1 MESRWRLR
9 CRRRYATRV
18 RGPLDR
24 AGPRAYTGAMSKHWA
39 IIALALWLLVAVAM
53 NLTLVSRESSA
64 PVIPMDDLAD
74 AFV

>member
-1 MESRWRLR
+1 MSRN
-9 CRRRYATRV
+9 
-18 RGPLDR
+18 
-24 AGPRAYTGAMSKHWA
+24 WA

-64 PVIPMDDLAD
+64 PAIPMDDLAD